1 MRTGAGNYF
10 RDHTVKERKSRWFV
24 FANQTGAVFY
34 RDLPDQH
41 FQFVD
46 RLENPAGSR
55 MESDFDS
62 DRPGSGMSSAGGG
75 TIRHSLDRTF
85 HHAEWNVEHFAGA
98 VARRLEEAL
107 GHREFT
113 ELVMVAEP
121 RFLGVLRSKL
131 SPGVKERVRH
141 EVHRE
146 LIQGSDEELRTAAI
160 RAIRNS
166 RKQ

>member
-1 MRTGAGNYF
+1 MRTGSGDYF
-10 RDHTVKERKSRWFV
+10 RDRTVRERKTRWFV
-24 FANQTGAVFY
+24 FANRTDAVFY
-34 RDLPDQH
+34 LDLPAHH
-41 FQFVD
+41 FRFVD

-62 DRPGSGMSSAGGG
+62 DRPGSGMSSAGDG
-75 TIRHSLDRTF
+75 TIRHSLDRRF
-85 HHAEWNVEHFAGA
+85 HHAERNIEQFAGA

-107 GHREFT
+107 GHHEFT

-121 RFLGVLRSKL
+121 HFLGVLRSKL
-131 SPGVKERVRH
+131 SPGVRDRVRH

-146 LIQGSDEELRTAAI
+146 LIQGSDDELRAAAI

-166 RKQ
+166 RK

>member
-24 FANQTGAVFY
+24 FANQSGAVIY
-34 RDLPDQH
+34 KDLPDRH

-55 MESDFDS
+55 LESDFDS
-62 DRPGSGMSSAGGG
+62 DRPGSGMSSAGAG
-75 TIRHSLDRTF
+75 TIRHSLDRSF
-85 HHAEWNVEHFAGA
+85 HHAERNVEHFAGA
-98 VARRLEEAL
+98 VARRLDVAL
-107 GHREFT
+107 GQHEFT

-121 RFLGVLRSKL
+121 GFLGVLRSKL
-131 SPGVKERVRH
+131 SAGVKDRVRH

-146 LIQGSDEELRTAAI
+146 LFQGSDDELREAAF
-160 RAIRNS
+160 RAIRNA
-166 RKQ
+166 RK